1 MKRFILITLF
11 CSLASV
17 LTCADIFA
25 QVKAHNK
32 SVDVRQDSDD
42 RWNTDGRHKLI
53 PNAKQIEMYRR
64 AAELGDASAQYKMAL
79 MCEHGRGMPQD
90 YAEAVRWYR
99 KSAEQGFVEAQYN
112 LGSMY
117 DGGVGASQEYAEAV
131 IWYRKAAEQGHANAQ
146 NNLGA
151 KYGRGQGVPQSH
163 AEAYVWLS
171 IATMSG
177 NKGAIKSR
185 DYAASNL
192 SPEDLSAAQ
201 KRVANLY
208 EEIDQRKKDE

>member
-1 MKRFILITLF
+1 MKRFALITLF
-11 CSLASV
+11 FSLASV
-17 LTCADIFA
+17 LMCADIFA
-25 QVKAHNK
+25 QTEAQDDKG
-32 SVDVRQDSDD
+32 VRQDSDN
-42 RWNTDGRHKLI
+42 RWMTDGRHKRI
-53 PNAKQIEMYRR
+53 PNANQIELYRR
-64 AAELGDASAQYKMAL
+64 AAELGDASAQFKMAL
-79 MCEHGRGMPQD
+79 MYDRGKGMPQD
-90 YAEAVRWYR
+90 YAGAVRWYR

-117 DGGVGASQEYAEAV
+117 DSGVGVSQEYAEAV

-171 IATMSG
+171 IAAMSG

-192 SPEDLSAAQ
+192 SPEDLDVAQ

-208 EEIDQRKKDE
+208 EEIQQRKEGE

>member
-1 MKRFILITLF
+1 MKRFTLITLL

-17 LTCADIFA
+17 LICADIFA
-25 QVKAHNK
+25 QDDKG
-32 SVDVRQDSDD
+32 VRQDSDN
-42 RWNTDGRHKLI
+42 RWMSEGRHKRV
-53 PNAKQIEMYRR
+53 PNAQQIDLYRR
-64 AAELGDASAQYKMAL
+64 AAELGDASAQFKMAL
-79 MCEHGRGMPQD
+79 MYDRGKGMPQD

-117 DGGVGASQEYAEAV
+117 DIGVGVPQEYAEAV

-151 KYGRGQGVPQSH
+151 KYGRGQGVPRSH
-163 AEAYVWLS
+163 TEAYVWFS
-171 IATMSG
+171 IAVMSG
-177 NKGAIKSR
+177 NKGAIKNS
-185 DYAASNL
+185 DYAAGKL
-192 SPEDLSAAQ
+192 SPEDLSVAQ

-208 EEIDQRKKDE
+208 EEIQQRKEGE